1 MMFRIRR
8 DYSDLNRPRCSF
20 SQIMLM
26 TLNQLPTYATSL
38 IQAQRDCHF
47 STNTIPRPKRCDTS
61 TAFSSDAESQREHSH
76 QNARAYHDA
85 LLNSRR
91 RRKYDAPQTF
101 HSPDADSIPQQQW
114 RQAATEAKRQPA
126 KGLYAGASTGHQVH
140 AGIEHLRQKALLL
153 QLLIMNNPDGFVSA
167 TSRVL
172 FERLTQVQKMLQF
185 EVEHEAERLRHFQPE
200 TERCGNLIDEVS

>member
-1 MMFRIRR
+1 
-8 DYSDLNRPRCSF
+8 
-20 SQIMLM
+20 M

-38 IQAQRDCHF
+38 IQAQRDTYF
-47 STNTIPRPKRCDTS
+47 STNSIPRPQRCDTS
-61 TAFSSDAESQREHSH
+61 TAFGSDAESQREHSH

-85 LLNSRR
+85 LLSSRR
-91 RRKYDAPQTF
+91 RRKYDSPQVLHT
-101 HSPDADSIPQQQW
+101 SEACTIPQKQY
-114 RQAATEAKRQPA
+114 RQAATEAKRSPA

-140 AGIEHLRQKALLL
+140 GVIDQLRQKALLL

-172 FERLTQVQKMLQF
+172 FERLTYVQKVLQN

-200 TERCGNLIDEVS
+200 TERCGNLIDEIS